1 MNTYKI
7 QTNWEMTKTE
17 HIDADS
23 LEEAM
28 DIAYNNRDTDNGE
41 YVLASFQIDEEMTE
55 YLNEEDDYD

>member
-7 QTNWEMTKTE
+7 ETNWEMRAIE
-17 HIDADS
+17 HIDAES

-28 DIAYNNRDTDNGE
+28 NIAYNNRDISNGE

-55 YLNEEDDYD
+55 YLNEEDD